1 MDAIEDVIKW
11 YKLGVQ
17 LDFKKG
23 RLDIIKANHPNDV
36 EGAKLEL
43 VSEWLNNDPDKSW
56 DKLAS
61 ALRQI
66 GHINLSDK
74 ISAYGRGM
82 LFSIVLSCSNVCSR
96 KYIIMNLLTA
106 CYVLLASEGSERA
119 TFRSVQSRIMIY
131 MYIVRMSL

>member
-1 MDAIEDVIKW
+1 MDTIEDVIKW

-17 LDFKKG
+17 LDFKNS
-23 RLDIIKANHPNDV
+23 RLEIIKADHPNDV
-36 EGAKLEL
+36 EGAKMEL

-82 LFSIVLSCSNVCSR
+82 LFSIVLSCCNA
-96 KYIIMNLLTA
+96 YILDKCENEINPLPFAAYTFIIFTIQHGWETVAEMSA
-106 CYVLLASEGSERA
+106 CD
-119 TFRSVQSRIMIY
+119 Q
-131 MYIVRMSL
+131 

>member
-1 MDAIEDVIKW
+1 MDAIEDVVKW

-17 LDFKKG
+17 LDFKRG
-23 RLDIIKANHPNDV
+23 RLDIIKADHRNDAD
-36 EGAKLEL
+36 GAKLEL

-82 LFSIVLSCSNVCSR
+82 LFSIVLSCSNVCSN
-96 KYIIMNLLTA
+96 KYFIM
-106 CYVLLASEGSERA
+106 V
-119 TFRSVQSRIMIY
+119 IY
-131 MYIVRMSL
+131 CMLCFIDY

>member
-23 RLDIIKANHPNDV
+23 RLEIIKADHPNDV

-56 DKLAS
+56 DKLAT

-82 LFSIVLSCSNVCSR
+82 LLVLC
-96 KYIIMNLLTA
+96 
-106 CYVLLASEGSERA
+106 
-119 TFRSVQSRIMIY
+119 
-131 MYIVRMSL
+131 

>member
-36 EGAKLEL
+36 EGAKMEL

-82 LFSIVLSCSNVCSR
+82 LFSIVLSCSNVCTR
-96 KYIIMNLLTA
+96 KYFYLLHVMYY
-106 CYVLLASEGSERA
+106 CEPA
-119 TFRSVQSRIMIY
+119 TLRSVQLRITIY
-131 MYIVRMSL
+131 ICI